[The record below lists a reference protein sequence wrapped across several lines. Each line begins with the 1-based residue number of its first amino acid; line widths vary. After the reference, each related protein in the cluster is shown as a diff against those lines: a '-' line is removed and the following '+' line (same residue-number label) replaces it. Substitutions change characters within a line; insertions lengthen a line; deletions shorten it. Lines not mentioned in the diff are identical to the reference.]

1 MIDTHCHIDL
11 YPDPSKLILNIERDK
26 ILTILVT
33 NLPSS
38 FNKAFPH
45 VQGLRF
51 IRLGLGLHPLSAQQ
65 HVAERRL
72 FEKYVDRTSYIGE
85 IGLDFS
91 KAGISSKGLQLESFK
106 FVIKCIR
113 NKPKFITLHSRRAE
127 STVLAILE
135 EEKRS
140 PVVFHWYSGP
150 LNVLDRAV
158 SLGHYFSINPAM
170 VKSSTGKKIIERL
183 TKDRILT
190 ESDGPFIKIGKRA
203 VVPKDVLLVYK
214 YLAILWNQT
223 VEEVSKIIRENFF
236 KIIDPLRVK

>member
-11 YPDPSKLILNIERDK
+11 YPDPSKLTLSIERDK

-45 VQGLRF
+45 VQGLHF
-51 IRLGLGLHPLSAQQ
+51 IRLGLGLHPLSAQH
-65 HVAERRL
+65 HVVEKRL
-72 FEKYVDRTSYIGE
+72 FEKYAVRTSYIGE
-85 IGLDFS
+85 VGLDFS
-91 KAGISSKGLQLESFK
+91 KAGISYKDIQLESFK

-127 STVLAILE
+127 SIVLDILE

-150 LNVLDRAV
+150 LKVLDRAV

-170 VKSSTGKKIIERL
+170 VKNSAGKRIIERL
-183 TKDRILT
+183 PKDRILP
-190 ESDGPFIKIGKRA
+190 ESDGPFVKIEKRV
-203 VVPKDVLLVYK
+203 VVPQDVLLVYK
-214 YLAILWNQT
+214 YLAVLWNKT
-223 VEEVSKIIRENFF
+223 VEEVSQIIRENFY